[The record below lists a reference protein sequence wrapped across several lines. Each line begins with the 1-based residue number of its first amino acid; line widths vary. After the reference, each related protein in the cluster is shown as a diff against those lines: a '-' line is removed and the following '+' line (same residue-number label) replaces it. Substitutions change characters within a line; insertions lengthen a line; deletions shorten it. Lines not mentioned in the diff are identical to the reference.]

1 MEGWALPG
9 HKGQVTDGVGASF
22 LMVNTTE
29 TVIMWTDPSIGCH
42 SGRPVWASISCEI
55 LF

>member
-22 LMVNTTE
+22 LVVNTTE
-29 TVIMWTDPSIGCH
+29 TVIMSD
-42 SGRPVWASISCEI
+42 RPLYWLSFWKTC
-55 LF
+55 LGFYLL